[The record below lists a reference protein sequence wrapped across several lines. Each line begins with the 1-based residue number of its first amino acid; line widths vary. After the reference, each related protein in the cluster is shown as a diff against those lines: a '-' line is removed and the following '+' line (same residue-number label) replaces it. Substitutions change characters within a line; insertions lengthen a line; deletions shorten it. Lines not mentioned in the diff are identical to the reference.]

1 MYRVIDQDGTISDY
15 ADLMAESA
23 RKVLESGGSISYDGA
38 NIDDPSFF
46 EKQSAY
52 EDIVLVSPPYVD
64 DRMLAVLAVF
74 DSMSPAIESEQGSNV
89 RMASKERT
97 QSFSEALSQLRK
109 IVMEG
114 VSISDEN

>member
-1 MYRVIDQDGTISDY
+1 MYQVVDQDGAVSDY
-15 ADLMAESA
+15 ADLMPESA
-23 RKVLESGGSISYDGA
+23 KKILDSGGSISRDGIQ
-38 NIDDPSFF
+38 IDDPSFF
-46 EKQSAY
+46 AKQSDY
-52 EDIVLVSPPYVD
+52 EDIVLVGPPYVD

-74 DSMSPAIESEQGSNV
+74 DSMSPAIESEPGSNV